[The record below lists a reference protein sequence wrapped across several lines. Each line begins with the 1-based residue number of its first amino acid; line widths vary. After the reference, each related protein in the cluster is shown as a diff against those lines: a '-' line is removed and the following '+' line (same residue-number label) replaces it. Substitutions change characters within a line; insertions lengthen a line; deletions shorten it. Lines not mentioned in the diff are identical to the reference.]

1 MWGFKLTCLPVPRE
15 SLAIHGLRARRWGWL
30 MLLALTTMS
39 AGCNRHDADCLARI
53 GRKVAAHTKN
63 SAGDIGAKLDV
74 SWAGSKKEPTLQ
86 EKIQDRLRWE
96 NTLTDVT
103 VEVLV
108 VNKEV
113 ELTGTVKTAQQRQRA
128 IELAETVVG
137 VDKVTDSIALREAE
151 DAAK

>member
-1 MWGFKLTCLPVPRE
+1 
-15 SLAIHGLRARRWGWL
+15 
-30 MLLALTTMS
+30 
-39 AGCNRHDADCLARI
+39 
-53 GRKVAAHTKN
+53 
-63 SAGDIGAKLDV
+63 
-74 SWAGSKKEPTLQ
+74 LQ

-113 ELTGTVKTAQQRQRA
+113 ELKGTVKTAQQRQRA

-137 VDKVTDSIALREAE
+137 VDKVTDSIAQREAE